1 VPADESTR
9 GFSIGIAALVKD
21 LSVGDEGI
29 GDEPKDWAGS
39 ASDLARAARLRQELA
54 VAKARAEHFEDACQL
69 AEGAVRIYR
78 RLSRRE
84 LTRYQPEMA
93 TTLTAW
99 GLWSSRLGRREHAVA
114 ALSEAVTLHREL
126 LQRAG
131 SLRPMRRLRLRVGLA
146 VALSN
151 LGSARSELGEHDAAT
166 FAAEEAVRVL
176 RALRSD
182 SPLYRLFARQ
192 DPLNFERC
200 LACALNNLGVILA
213 ERGHQVR
220 AWELTEETAELY
232 RRLAAEA
239 PVLFEAELARVLHNL
254 GMTAAEIGRTA
265 VALSATREAV
275 YLHRS
280 LLRTERADYRQHLG
294 RALCSFARVRAAYG
308 TELAEALAAA
318 EEAVLVHEQLTE
330 QRPQAFSGDLHV
342 AYRTASSVRA
352 ALARRPVGQPE
363 PLGQPGP
370 DSPDDRAPS

>member
-9 GFSIGIAALVKD
+9 GFSIGIAALVED
-21 LSVGDEGI
+21 LGVA
-29 GDEPKDWAGS
+29 DEPKGWAGS

-54 VAKARAEHFEDACQL
+54 VAKARAEHFEEACQL
-69 AEGAVRIYR
+69 TEGAVRIYR
-78 RLSRRE
+78 RLSRQE
-84 LTRYQPEMA
+84 PTRYQPEMA
-93 TTLTAW
+93 TMLTAW

-114 ALSEAVTLHREL
+114 ALSDAVALHREL

-151 LGSARSELGEHDAAT
+151 LGSARSEQGEHDAAT
-166 FAAEEAVRVL
+166 SAAEEAVRML

-192 DPLNFERC
+192 DPLSFERC
-200 LACALNNLGVILA
+200 LAGALNNLGVILA

-220 AWELTEETAELY
+220 AWELTEETTELY
-232 RRLAAEA
+232 RGLAAEA
-239 PVLFEAELARVLHNL
+239 PVLFEAELARALHNL
-254 GMTAAEIGRTA
+254 GMTAAEVGRTA

-294 RALCSFARVRAAYG
+294 RALCSFARVRAIYG
-308 TELAEALAAA
+308 IELAEALAAA

-352 ALARRPVGQPE
+352 ALARRPADQPE
-363 PLGQPGP
+363 PLDQPGP